1 MQQPVDP
8 MKVKLLDAMLDHVV
22 FDGWSSAAFDA
33 AVADLNLDPL
43 HAQTMCPRG
52 AVDLAILF
60 HQRGDDAMAA
70 AMGQADLADMRYSE
84 KVAHAIWL
92 RLEAIE
98 DKEAVR
104 RGTTL
109 FALPHMAP
117 DGAKLIWGTAD
128 KIWQVLGDTS
138 DDVNWYTKRATL
150 SGVYGS
156 VVLYWLGDTSE
167 GHEATRDFINRR
179 IENVMQFEKVKAGIN
194 NSPTLKPF
202 TGPLA
207 RMASMIKAPNRIPD
221 IDFPGIWRGEQS

>member
-8 MKVKLLDAMLDHVV
+8 MKVQLLDAMLDHVV

-92 RLEAIE
+92 RLEAID

-138 DDVNWYTKRATL
+138 EDVNWYTKRATL

-156 VVLYWLGDTSE
+156 TVLYWLGDDSD
-167 GHEATRDFINRR
+167 GYQATWEFLDRR
-179 IENVMQFEKVKAGIN
+179 IANVMQFEKAKAQFKA
-194 NSPTLKPF
+194 SPMGKLMQ
-202 TGPLA
+202 GPLTALERIKKPGA
-207 RMASMIKAPNRIPD
+207 RGDM
-221 IDFPGIWRGEQS
+221 PGRWQG

>member
-8 MKVKLLDAMLDHVV
+8 AKSQLLDAILDHVA
-22 FDGWSSAAFDA
+22 FDGWSPAAFDA
-33 AVADLNLDPL
+33 AVAQMGMEPA
-43 HAQTMCPRG
+43 HAATLCPRG

-70 AMGQADLADMRYSE
+70 AMGKADLNDMRYSE

-92 RLEAIE
+92 RLAAIE

-104 RGTTL
+104 RGTTM

-128 KIWQVLGDTS
+128 RIWQVLGDTS

-150 SGVYGS
+150 AGVYGS
-156 VVLYWLGDTSE
+156 VVLYWLGDSSE
-167 GHEATRDFINRR
+167 DYAATKDFIARR
-179 IENVMQFEKVKAGIN
+179 IENVMQFEKLKSDIN
-194 NSPTLKPF
+194 NSSALKPF

-207 RMASMIKAPNRIPD
+207 RMASMIKAPSRIPD
-221 IDFPGIWRGEQS
+221 VDLPGMWRGET

>member
-8 MKVKLLDAMLDHVV
+8 VKLQLLDAILAHVA
-22 FDGWSSAAFDA
+22 FDGWSAASFDA
-33 AVADLNLDPL
+33 AVADQGLDPT
-43 HAQTMCPRG
+43 HAQTLCPRG

-70 AMGQADLADMRYSE
+70 ALGTADLNDMRYSE

-92 RLEAIE
+92 RLQAVE

-128 KIWQVLGDTS
+128 RIWLALGDTS
-138 DDVNWYTKRATL
+138 EDVNWYTKRATL

-156 VVLYWLGDTSE
+156 VVLYWLGDASE
-167 GHEATRDFINRR
+167 GSEATKAFIDRR
-179 IENVMQFEKVKAGIN
+179 IENVMQFEKFKAGLN

-207 RMASMIKAPNRIPD
+207 RMANMIKAPSRMPD
-221 IDFPGIWRGEQS
+221 VDLPGMWRGGQS